1 MIPEWLDLIDPSI
14 DDVLATTSGLD
25 PEAIEILTT
34 PARDGRDSRPFLQSH
49 GNYLVGVF
57 ISPTHDDDANT
68 FRYQELACVVSHDRL
83 VTVRKSDERGGI
95 APITLAGRAALAES
109 VGDLLHE
116 LVDDVA
122 EEYLDLVDALYSEID
137 ELEDAIDD
145 ISSEETRRRLAG
157 LRHEM
162 LHARKNVSA
171 TRAAVRRIVDGRV
184 DVSSEP
190 LFTRDAERSFADTYD
205 TLVRTIEELD
215 VARDLLASVRDYL
228 QAKVSESQ
236 NEIVK
241 TFTVVASLVL
251 VPTLITG
258 FFGQNFESS
267 FDDRFWTLYASIALI
282 VLTTIVQIAVYR
294 WRRWI

>member
-1 MIPEWLDLIDPSI
+1 MTPVWLDLIDPSI
-14 DDVLATTSGLD
+14 DDVLATTPSLD

-34 PARDGRDSRPFLQSH
+34 PARGGRGSRPFLQSH
-49 GNYLVGVF
+49 GSYLVGVF

-68 FRYQELACVVSHDRL
+68 FRYQELACVVSHERL
-83 VTVRKSDERGGI
+83 VTVRKSDERGGLV
-95 APITLAGRAALAES
+95 PITLAGRAASAES

-171 TRAAVRRIVDGRV
+171 TRAAVRRIVDGRL
-184 DVSSEP
+184 DVASER
-190 LFTRDAERSFADTYD
+190 LFSRDAERSFADTYD
-205 TLVRTIEELD
+205 TLVRTTEELD

-236 NEIVK
+236 NEVVK
-241 TFTVVASLVL
+241 TLTVIASLVL

-258 FFGQNFESS
+258 FFGQNFEPV
-267 FDDRFWTLYASIALI
+267 FTDRFWTLGASVALI
-282 VLTTIVQIAVYR
+282 ALTTIVQLVVFR
-294 WRRWI
+294 WRKWI